1 MDKPILIVKN
11 ITHENPGLITD
22 ILDKNNLRFE
32 IVDLSQKEF
41 LPEIENYALLI
52 IMGGPD
58 SANDNSNK
66 ILKEL
71 TLIKTALSK
80 EIPIF
85 GICLGLQ
92 LLVKMCGGQVYK
104 NPLQEIGFKHNNEE
118 WYKIKLTQEGLKDP
132 LFKGINDDFIV
143 FQLHGETVKLNK
155 DLVLLGT
162 SDYCTNQVVKY
173 GQNNYGIQF
182 HFELT
187 EELFAN
193 LLEKAPELKGHNLD
207 PLVEHFNEI
216 KKDYIER
223 GTLIFTNY
231 LRELKFIPI

>member
-104 NPLQEIGFKHNNEE
+104 NPLQ
-118 WYKIKLTQEGLKDP
+118 
-132 LFKGINDDFIV
+132 
-143 FQLHGETVKLNK
+143 
-155 DLVLLGT
+155 
-162 SDYCTNQVVKY
+162 
-173 GQNNYGIQF
+173 
-182 HFELT
+182 
-187 EELFAN
+187 
-193 LLEKAPELKGHNLD
+193 
-207 PLVEHFNEI
+207 
-216 KKDYIER
+216 
-223 GTLIFTNY
+223 
-231 LRELKFIPI
+231 